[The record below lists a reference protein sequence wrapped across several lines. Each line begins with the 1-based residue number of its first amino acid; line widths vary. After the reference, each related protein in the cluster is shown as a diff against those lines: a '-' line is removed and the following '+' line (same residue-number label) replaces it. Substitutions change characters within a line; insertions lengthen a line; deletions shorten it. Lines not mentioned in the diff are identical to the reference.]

1 MSLCRKEKIDCFF
14 VWVTECFF
22 FWVTKY
28 PETFYL
34 KEVCS
39 NNFSHP
45 ARGQAASKVFTV
57 ILLRNLSA
65 GLLEGRIEV
74 LLVG

>member
-1 MSLCRKEKIDCFF
+1 MSLCLKEKIDCFF
-14 VWVTECFF
+14 VCVM
-22 FWVTKY
+22 KY
-28 PETFYL
+28 METFYP

-45 ARGQAASKVFTV
+45 TMGQVASKVFTV
-57 ILLRNLSA
+57 ILLLRNLSP
-65 GLLEGRIEV
+65 GLLEGRIEM